1 MIYVVYLPL
10 LVSLLLAVISPLL
23 ARRLAPGRAGV
34 ALVAAAAMAA
44 ASSTWV
50 LLLLGATVLPDTPV
64 VAEHAAAEGAHFIDP
79 VPDGVGALAVAA
91 LAVGGYRAVVVLR
104 RRRAGTRALRALCA
118 ACRCPAAEAHAGGG
132 AAGGSGGELVMVP
145 LDDPHACAVPGR
157 WGRGGQI
164 VLTRGMARVLGAPQ
178 RRVVL
183 AHEQAHLAQHHHGQA
198 TAVELAAALNPLLG
212 PTRDAV
218 RYLVERDADEYA
230 ATEVGDRGLAARAL
244 AIAALA
250 GTGPGLAGTGLASTR
265 GDGALG
271 YERLGVGRRVAAL
284 QAAPLPERRL
294 GPAMVL
300 VLGSLTALAA
310 ADATWAFARL
320 VHAALPGW

>member
-1 MIYVVYLPL
+1 MIYSVYLPL

-50 LLLLGATVLPDTPV
+50 LLLLAATVLPDTPV

-104 RRRAGTRALRALCA
+104 RRRAGTRSLRALCA
-118 ACRCPAAEAHAGGG
+118 ACRCPAAEAPTHTTGR
-132 AAGGSGGELVMVP
+132 GSSEGGELVMVP

-164 VLTRGMARVLGAPQ
+164 VLTRGMARLLEAPQ

-212 PTRDAV
+212 PARNAV
-218 RYLVERDADEYA
+218 RYLVERDADEHA

-250 GTGPGLAGTGLASTR
+250 GTGPGLAGAGLASTP

-310 ADATWAFARL
+310 ADATLAFARL
-320 VHAALPGW
+320 VHAALPG